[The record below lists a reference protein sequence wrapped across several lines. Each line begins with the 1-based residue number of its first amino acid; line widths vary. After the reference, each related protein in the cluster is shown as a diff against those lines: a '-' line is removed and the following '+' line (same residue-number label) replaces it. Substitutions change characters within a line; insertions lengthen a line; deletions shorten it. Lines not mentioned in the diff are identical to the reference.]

1 MTTASAPA
9 SSANLGPGFDVLAL
23 ALNLRCTVS
32 AESADEWSVLS
43 GDEPASAATVEMVR
57 SVAGDAGPHLVRI
70 DSEIPVGCGLG
81 SSAAVLVATAAAISG
96 EAERD
101 DLFGVAAAVEGHPD
115 NVAAAVF
122 GGLVAVGADG
132 SVNRLAV
139 HPSLQVVVA
148 VPDEALST
156 AEARA
161 VLPSEVSRQVAVR
174 SAARL
179 AMLIE
184 GLRTADPVSLS
195 AALGDEMH
203 EAPRRS
209 ITEMPARLIAA
220 ALDGGAVFAAWS
232 GAGPSVIGF
241 VVEESIDSVTA
252 ALEDELEAAGSV
264 LELAIDREGARVE

>member
-23 ALNLRCTVS
+23 ALNLRCTVT
-32 AESADEWSVLS
+32 AEPADEWSVLS
-43 GDEPASAATVEMVR
+43 GDEPASAPTVEMVR
-57 SVAGDAGPHLVRI
+57 SVAGDAEPHSVRI
-70 DSEIPVGCGLG
+70 DSDIPVGRGLG
-81 SSAAVLVATAAAISG
+81 SSAAVLVAAAAAISG
-96 EAERD
+96 ETERD
-101 DLFGVAAAVEGHPD
+101 DLFEATAKVEGHPD

-122 GGLVAVGADG
+122 GGLVAVGVDG
-132 SVNRLAV
+132 SVSRLAV
-139 HPSLQVVVA
+139 HPSLQLVVA
-148 VPDEALST
+148 VPNEVLST

-184 GLRTADPVSLS
+184 GLRTADAVSRS

-209 ITEMPARLIAA
+209 ITETPARLIAA
-220 ALDGGAVFAAWS
+220 ALDAGAVYAAWS
-232 GAGPSVIGF
+232 GAGPSVIGLA
-241 VVEESIDSVTA
+241 VEDSIDPVAA
-252 ALEDELEAAGSV
+252 ALEDALEGAGSV
-264 LELAIDREGARVE
+264 LELAIDREGVRIE

>member
-43 GDEPASAATVEMVR
+43 GDEPASAATVKMVR
-57 SVAGDAGPHLVRI
+57 SVAGDAGPHSVRI
-70 DSEIPVGCGLG
+70 DSEIPVGRGLG

-96 EAERD
+96 EADHD
-101 DLFGVAAAVEGHPD
+101 DLFEVAAAVEGHPD

-132 SVNRLAV
+132 SVSRLAV

-148 VPDEALST
+148 VPDEVLST

-184 GLRTADPVSLS
+184 GLRTADSVPLV

-209 ITEMPARLIAA
+209 ITETPARLIAA
-220 ALDGGAVFAAWS
+220 ALDAGAAYAAWS

-241 VVEESIDSVTA
+241 VVEDSIDPVTA
-252 ALEDELEAAGSV
+252 ALQDELEAAGSV
-264 LELAIDREGARVE
+264 LELVIDREGARVE

>member
-32 AESADEWSVLS
+32 AQSADEWSVLS
-43 GDEPASAATVEMVR
+43 GDEPASQATVEMVR
-57 SVAGDAGPHLVRI
+57 SVAGDAGPHSVRI
-70 DSEIPVGCGLG
+70 ESDIPVGRGLG

-96 EAERD
+96 EADRD
-101 DLFGVAAAVEGHPD
+101 DLFEVAAAVEGHPD

-148 VPDEALST
+148 VPDEVLST

-184 GLRTADPVSLS
+184 GLRTADSVSLL

-209 ITEMPARLIAA
+209 VTETPARLIAA
-220 ALDGGAVFAAWS
+220 ALDAGAAYASWS
-232 GAGPSVIGF
+232 GAGPSVLGF
-241 VVEESIDSVTA
+241 VVEDSIDPVTA
-252 ALEDELEAAGSV
+252 ALEDALEGAGSV
-264 LELAIDREGARVE
+264 LELAIDQEGVRIE

>member
-43 GDEPASAATVEMVR
+43 GDEPASQATVEMVR
-57 SVAGDAGPHLVRI
+57 SVAGDAGPHSVRI
-70 DSEIPVGCGLG
+70 DSEIPVGRGLG

-96 EAERD
+96 EADRD
-101 DLFGVAAAVEGHPD
+101 DLFEVAAAVEGHPD

-148 VPDEALST
+148 VPDEVLST

-179 AMLIE
+179 AVLIE
-184 GLRTADPVSLS
+184 GLRTADSVSLL

-209 ITEMPARLIAA
+209 ITETPARLIAA
-220 ALDGGAVFAAWS
+220 ALDAGAAYASWS
-232 GAGPSVIGF
+232 GAGPSVLGF
-241 VVEESIDSVTA
+241 VVEDSIDPVTA
-252 ALEDELEAAGSV
+252 ALEDALEGAGSV
-264 LELAIDREGARVE
+264 LELAIDQEGARIE

>member
-43 GDEPASAATVEMVR
+43 GDEPASQATVEMVR
-57 SVAGDAGPHLVRI
+57 SVAGDAGPHSVRI
-70 DSEIPVGCGLG
+70 DSEIPVGRGLG

-96 EAERD
+96 EADRD
-101 DLFGVAAAVEGHPD
+101 DLFEVAAAVEGHPD

-148 VPDEALST
+148 VPDEVLST

-161 VLPSEVSRQVAVR
+161 VLPAEVSRQVAVR

-184 GLRTADPVSLS
+184 GLRTADSVSLL

-209 ITEMPARLIAA
+209 ITETPARLIAA
-220 ALDGGAVFAAWS
+220 ALDAGAAYASWS
-232 GAGPSVIGF
+232 GAGPSVLGF
-241 VVEESIDSVTA
+241 VVEDSIDPVTA
-252 ALEDELEAAGSV
+252 ALEDALEGAGSV
-264 LELAIDREGARVE
+264 LELAIDQEGARIE

>member
-1 MTTASAPA
+1 VTTASAPA

-32 AESADEWSVLS
+32 AQSADEWSVLS
-43 GDEPASAATVEMVR
+43 GDEPASQATVEMVR
-57 SVAGDAGPHLVRI
+57 SVAGVAEPHSVRI
-70 DSEIPVGCGLG
+70 DSEVPVGRGLG

-96 EAERD
+96 EADRD
-101 DLFGVAAAVEGHPD
+101 DLFEVAAAVEGHPD

-148 VPDEALST
+148 VPDEVLST

-184 GLRTADPVSLS
+184 GLRTADSVSLL

-209 ITEMPARLIAA
+209 VTETPARLIAA
-220 ALDGGAVFAAWS
+220 ALDAGAAYASWS

-241 VVEESIDSVTA
+241 VVEDSIDPVTA
-252 ALEDELEAAGSV
+252 ALEDALEGAGSV
-264 LELAIDREGARVE
+264 LELAIDQEGARIE

>member
-43 GDEPASAATVEMVR
+43 GDEPASHATVEMVR
-57 SVAGDAGPHLVRI
+57 SVAGDAGPHSVRI
-70 DSEIPVGCGLG
+70 DSEVPVGRGLG
-81 SSAAVLVATAAAISG
+81 SSAAVLVATAAAIRG
-96 EAERD
+96 EADRD
-101 DLFGVAAAVEGHPD
+101 DLFEVAAAVEGHPD

-148 VPDEALST
+148 VPDEVLST

-184 GLRTADPVSLS
+184 GLRTADSVSLL

-209 ITEMPARLIAA
+209 VTETPARLIAA
-220 ALDGGAVFAAWS
+220 ALDAGAAYASWS

-241 VVEESIDSVTA
+241 VVEDSIDPVTA

-264 LELAIDREGARVE
+264 LELVIDREGVRIE

>member
-23 ALNLRCTVS
+23 ALNLRCTVT
-32 AESADEWSVLS
+32 AEPADEWSVLS
-43 GDEPASAATVEMVR
+43 GDEPASAPTVEMVR
-57 SVAGDAGPHLVRI
+57 SVAGDAEPHSVRI
-70 DSEIPVGCGLG
+70 DSDIPVGRGLG
-81 SSAAVLVATAAAISG
+81 SSAAVLVAAAAAISG
-96 EAERD
+96 ETERD
-101 DLFGVAAAVEGHPD
+101 DLFEATAKVEGHPD

-122 GGLVAVGADG
+122 GGLVAVGVDG
-132 SVNRLAV
+132 SVSRLAV
-139 HPSLQVVVA
+139 HPSLQLVVA
-148 VPDEALST
+148 VPNEVLST

-184 GLRTADPVSLS
+184 GLRTADAVSLS

-209 ITEMPARLIAA
+209 ITETPARLIAA
-220 ALDGGAVFAAWS
+220 ALDAGAVYAAWS
-232 GAGPSVIGF
+232 GAGPSVIGL
-241 VVEESIDSVTA
+241 VVEDSIDPVTA
-252 ALEDELEAAGSV
+252 ALEDALEGAGSV
-264 LELAIDREGARVE
+264 LELAIDREGVRIE

>member
-1 MTTASAPA
+1 MNTASAPA

-32 AESADEWSVLS
+32 AEPADEWSVLS
-43 GDEPASAATVEMVR
+43 GDEPASTPTVEMVR
-57 SVAGDAGPHLVRI
+57 AVAGDAESHSVRI
-70 DSEIPVGCGLG
+70 DSDIPVGRGLG
-81 SSAAVLVATAAAISG
+81 SSAAVLVAAAAAISG

-101 DLFGVAAAVEGHPD
+101 DLFEATAKVEGHPD

-122 GGLVAVGADG
+122 GGLVAVGVDG

-139 HPSLQVVVA
+139 HPSLQLVVA
-148 VPDEALST
+148 VPSEVLST

-184 GLRTADPVSLS
+184 GLRTADAVTLS

-209 ITEMPARLIAA
+209 ITETPARLIAA
-220 ALDGGAVFAAWS
+220 ALDAGAVYAAWS
-232 GAGPSVIGF
+232 GAGPSVIGLA
-241 VVEESIDSVTA
+241 VEDSIDAVTA
-252 ALEDELEAAGSV
+252 ALEDALEGAGSV
-264 LELAIDREGARVE
+264 LELAIDREGVRIE

>member
-32 AESADEWSVLS
+32 AQSADEWSVLS
-43 GDEPASAATVEMVR
+43 GDEPASQATVEMVR
-57 SVAGDAGPHLVRI
+57 SVAGDAGPHSVRI
-70 DSEIPVGCGLG
+70 ESDIPVGRGLG

-96 EAERD
+96 EADRD
-101 DLFGVAAAVEGHPD
+101 DLFEVAAAVEGHPD

-148 VPDEALST
+148 VPDEVLST

-184 GLRTADPVSLS
+184 GLRTADSVSLL

-209 ITEMPARLIAA
+209 VTETPARLIAA
-220 ALDGGAVFAAWS
+220 ALDAGAAYASWS

-241 VVEESIDSVTA
+241 VVEDSIDPVTA
-252 ALEDELEAAGSV
+252 ALEDALEGAGSV
-264 LELAIDREGARVE
+264 LELAIDQEGVRIE

>member
-1 MTTASAPA
+1 VTTASAPA
-9 SSANLGPGFDVLAL
+9 SSANLGPGFDVLAV
-23 ALNLRCTVS
+23 ALNLRCTVN

-57 SVAGDAGPHLVRI
+57 SVAGDAGPHSVAI
-70 DSEIPVGCGLG
+70 DSDVPVGRGLG
-81 SSAAVLVATAAAISG
+81 SSAAVLVAAAAAISG
-96 EAERD
+96 EADRD
-101 DLFGVAAAVEGHPD
+101 DLFEAAAAAEGHPD

-148 VPDEALST
+148 VPGEVLST

-184 GLRTADPVSLS
+184 GLRTADSVSLS

-209 ITEMPARLIAA
+209 ITETPARLIAA
-220 ALDGGAVFAAWS
+220 ALDAGAAYAAWS

-241 VVEESIDSVTA
+241 VVGDSIDPVTA
-252 ALEDELEAAGSV
+252 ALEDVLGGEGSV
-264 LELAIDREGARVE
+264 LELTIDREGARIE

>member
-1 MTTASAPA
+1 M
-9 SSANLGPGFDVLAL
+9 
-23 ALNLRCTVS
+23 
-32 AESADEWSVLS
+32 
-43 GDEPASAATVEMVR
+43 
-57 SVAGDAGPHLVRI
+57 RI
-70 DSEIPVGCGLG
+70 DSDIPIGRGLG
-81 SSAAVLVATAAAISG
+81 SSAAVLVATAAAITG

-101 DLFGVAAAVEGHPD
+101 DLFEAATEVEGHAD

-132 SVNRLAV
+132 SVHRLAV
-139 HPSLQVVVA
+139 HPSLQLVVA
-148 VPDEALST
+148 VPDEVLST
-156 AEARA
+156 AEARE

-209 ITEMPARLIAA
+209 ITETPARLIAA
-220 ALDGGAVFAAWS
+220 ALGAGAVYAAWS

-241 VVEESIDSVTA
+241 VLGDSIDPVAA
-252 ALEDELEAAGSV
+252 ALKASLGGRGSV
-264 LELAIDREGARVE
+264 LELVIDREGVRIE

>member
-1 MTTASAPA
+1 VTTASAPA

-23 ALNLRCTVS
+23 ALNRRCTVN
-32 AESADEWSVLS
+32 ADSADEWSVLS
-43 GDEPASAATVEMVR
+43 GDEPASAATIEMVR
-57 SVAGDAGPHLVRI
+57 SVAGDAGPYSVRI
-70 DSEIPVGCGLG
+70 DSDIPIGRGLG
-81 SSAAVLVATAAAISG
+81 SSSAVLVATAAAITG

-101 DLFGVAAAVEGHPD
+101 DLFEAAAEVEGHAD

-139 HPSLQVVVA
+139 HPSLQLVVA
-148 VPDEALST
+148 VPDEVLST

-161 VLPSEVSRQVAVR
+161 ALPSEVSRQVAVR

-184 GLRTADPVSLS
+184 GLRTADPVSLT

-209 ITEMPARLIAA
+209 ITETPARLIAA
-220 ALDGGAVFAAWS
+220 ALDAGAVYAAWS

-241 VVEESIDSVTA
+241 VLEDSIDPVAA
-252 ALEDELEAAGSV
+252 ALKASLGGRGSV
-264 LELAIDREGARVE
+264 LELIIDREGVRIE

>member
-43 GDEPASAATVEMVR
+43 GDEPASAATVQMVR
-57 SVAGDAGPHLVRI
+57 SVAGDAGPHSVKI
-70 DSEIPVGCGLG
+70 DSEIPVGRGLG
-81 SSAAVLVATAAAISG
+81 SSAAVLVAAAAAISG

-101 DLFGVAAAVEGHPD
+101 DLFGMAAAVEGHPD
-115 NVAAAVF
+115 NVAASVF

-148 VPDEALST
+148 VPDEVLST

-209 ITEMPARLIAA
+209 ITERPARLIAA

>member
-1 MTTASAPA
+1 
-9 SSANLGPGFDVLAL
+9 
-23 ALNLRCTVS
+23 VS

-43 GDEPASAATVEMVR
+43 GDEPASQATVEMVR
-57 SVAGDAGPHLVRI
+57 SVAGDAGPHSVRI
-70 DSEIPVGCGLG
+70 DSEIPVGRGLG

-96 EAERD
+96 EADRD
-101 DLFGVAAAVEGHPD
+101 DLFEVAAAVEGHPD

-148 VPDEALST
+148 VPDEVLST

-179 AMLIE
+179 AVLIE
-184 GLRTADPVSLS
+184 GLRTADSVSLL

-209 ITEMPARLIAA
+209 VTETPARLIAA
-220 ALDGGAVFAAWS
+220 ALDAGAAYASWS

-241 VVEESIDSVTA
+241 VVEDSIDPVTA
-252 ALEDELEAAGSV
+252 ALEDALEGAGSV
-264 LELAIDREGARVE
+264 LELAIDQEGARIE

>member
-32 AESADEWSVLS
+32 AEPADEWSVLS
-43 GDEPASAATVEMVR
+43 SDEPASAATIEMVR
-57 SVAGDAGPHLVRI
+57 SVARDAGPHSVEI
-70 DSEIPVGCGLG
+70 DSDIPLGRGLG
-81 SSAAVLVATAAAISG
+81 SSAAVLVAAAAAIRG
-96 EAERD
+96 EAECDR
-101 DLFGVAAAVEGHPD
+101 LFEAAAAVEGHPD

-148 VPDEALST
+148 VPNEMLST

-161 VLPSEVSRQVAVR
+161 VLPPEVSRQVAVR
-174 SAARL
+174 SAARM

-184 GLRTADPVSLS
+184 GLRTADSVSLL

-209 ITEMPARLIAA
+209 ITETPARLIAT
-220 ALDGGAVFAAWS
+220 ALDAGAVYAAWS

-241 VVEESIDSVTA
+241 VLEESIDPVTA
-252 ALEDELEAAGSV
+252 ALGAALEGAGSV
-264 LELAIDREGARVE
+264 LELAIDREGARIE

>member
-1 MTTASAPA
+1 MTTASASA

-32 AESADEWSVLS
+32 AEPADEWSVLS
-43 GDEPASAATVEMVR
+43 SDEPASAATIEMVR
-57 SVAGDAGPHLVRI
+57 SVAGDIGPHSVKI
-70 DSEIPVGCGLG
+70 DSDIPLGRGLG
-81 SSAAVLVATAAAISG
+81 SSAAVLVAAAAAIRG
-96 EAERD
+96 EAECDR
-101 DLFGVAAAVEGHPD
+101 LFEAAAAVEGHPD

-122 GGLVAVGADG
+122 GGLVAVSADG

-148 VPDEALST
+148 VPNEMLST

-161 VLPSEVSRQVAVR
+161 VLPPEVSRQVAVR
-174 SAARL
+174 SAARV

-184 GLRTADPVSLS
+184 GLRTADSVSLS

-209 ITEMPARLIAA
+209 ITETPARLIAT
-220 ALDGGAVFAAWS
+220 ALDAGAVYAAWS

-241 VVEESIDSVTA
+241 VLEELIDPVTA
-252 ALEDELEAAGSV
+252 ALEAALEGAGSV
-264 LELAIDREGARVE
+264 LELAIDREGARIE

>member
-1 MTTASAPA
+1 MTIASAPA

-32 AESADEWSVLS
+32 AESADEWSVLN
-43 GDEPASAATVEMVR
+43 GDEPASGATVEMVR
-57 SVAGDAGPHLVRI
+57 SVARDAGPHSVTI
-70 DSEIPVGCGLG
+70 HSEIPVGRGLG
-81 SSAAVLVATAAAISG
+81 SSAAVLVAAAAAISG
-96 EAERD
+96 GADRD
-101 DLFGVAAAVEGHPD
+101 DLFEVAAAVEGHPD

-148 VPDEALST
+148 VPGEVLST

-161 VLPSEVSRQVAVR
+161 ALPSEVSRQVAVR

-184 GLRTADPVSLS
+184 GLRTADSVSLS

-209 ITEMPARLIAA
+209 ITETPARLIAA
-220 ALDGGAVFAAWS
+220 ALDAGAAYAAWS

-241 VVEESIDSVTA
+241 VVEDSIDPVTA
-252 ALEDELEAAGSV
+252 ALEDVLGGEGSV
-264 LELAIDREGARVE
+264 LELAIDREGARIE

>member
-1 MTTASAPA
+1 VTTASAPA

-23 ALNLRCTVS
+23 ALNRRCTVS
-32 AESADEWSVLS
+32 AEPADEWSVLS
-43 GDEPASAATVEMVR
+43 GDESASAATIEMVR
-57 SVAGDAGPHLVRI
+57 SVAGDTGPHSVRI
-70 DSEIPVGCGLG
+70 DSDIPMGRGLG
-81 SSAAVLVATAAAISG
+81 SSAAVLVAVAAAITG
-96 EAERD
+96 EAGRD
-101 DLFGVAAAVEGHPD
+101 ELFEAAAEVEGHAD

-132 SVNRLAV
+132 SVNQLAV
-139 HPSLQVVVA
+139 HPSLQLVVA
-148 VPDEALST
+148 VPDEVLST
-156 AEARA
+156 AEARE

-174 SAARL
+174 SATRL

-209 ITEMPARLIAA
+209 ITETPARLIAA
-220 ALDGGAVFAAWS
+220 ALEAGAAYAAWS

-241 VVEESIDSVTA
+241 VLEDSIDPVAA
-252 ALEDELEAAGSV
+252 ALEDALGGRGSV
-264 LELAIDREGARVE
+264 LELVIDHEGVRIE

>member
-1 MTTASAPA
+1 MNTASAPA

-32 AESADEWSVLS
+32 AEPADEWSVLS
-43 GDEPASAATVEMVR
+43 GDEPASAPTVEMVR
-57 SVAGDAGPHLVRI
+57 AVAGDAESHSVRI
-70 DSEIPVGCGLG
+70 DSDIPVGRGLG
-81 SSAAVLVATAAAISG
+81 SSAAVLVAAAAAISG

-101 DLFGVAAAVEGHPD
+101 DLFEATAKVEGHPD

-122 GGLVAVGADG
+122 GGLVAVGVDG
-132 SVNRLAV
+132 SVNPLAV
-139 HPSLQVVVA
+139 HSSLQLVVA
-148 VPDEALST
+148 VPSEVLST
-156 AEARA
+156 AEARS

-184 GLRTADPVSLS
+184 GLRTADAVSLS

-209 ITEMPARLIAA
+209 ITETPARLIAA
-220 ALDGGAVFAAWS
+220 ALDAGAAYAAWS
-232 GAGPSVIGF
+232 GAGPSVIGLA
-241 VVEESIDSVTA
+241 VEDSIDAVAA
-252 ALEDELEAAGSV
+252 ALEDALEGAGSV
-264 LELAIDREGARVE
+264 LELAIDREGVRIE